1 MLSKTGI
8 VQKFFKPLY
17 FNNLLFAFFYALLY
31 VERVELGFVEFFPQ
45 IENHRMI

>member
-17 FNNLLFAFFYALLY
+17 FNNLLFAVFYALLCDDW
-31 VERVELGFVEFFPQ
+31 VELGFVEIFTQ
-45 IENHRMI
+45 IENNTMK